1 MKNEINVAVSC
12 VSYRIRLFKE
22 FGGGSGHALLI
33 NISKLIMIMAVFNLI
48 KLVKYK

>member
-1 MKNEINVAVSC
+1 MKNEINVAVSCVSC

-48 KLVKYK
+48 K